1 MGEDMKKIYLLIII
15 CLMLV
20 GCTMGNSP
28 TSRVEDLFT
37 KYQKLDEDI
46 SMGIDNVVNQQDL
59 TKDHKERYR
68 KLLERQ
74 YKNLSYEIKDELI
87 DGDNATVLVEIE
99 VVDYKKAISDLTFDS
114 DNYTKESYDEEK
126 LGRLE
131 KTQDK
136 VKYTLEVKV
145 RKDDDANWK
154 VEALTPEQIKKIQGM
169 Y

>member
-1 MGEDMKKIYLLIII
+1 
-15 CLMLV
+15 MLV

-136 VKYTLEVKV
+136 VKYTLEVRV
-145 RKDDDANWK
+145 RKDNDGNWK
-154 VEALTPEQIKKIQGM
+154 VEALTLEQIKKIQGM

>member
-1 MGEDMKKIYLLIII
+1 
-15 CLMLV
+15 MLV

-74 YKNLSYEIKDELI
+74 YKNLSYEIKDELV

-114 DNYTKESYDEEK
+114 DSYTKESYDEEK

-131 KTQDK
+131 KAQDK

-145 RKDDDANWK
+145 KKDNDGNWK

>member
-74 YKNLSYEIKDELI
+74 YKNLFPTDI
-87 DGDNATVLVEIE
+87 
-99 VVDYKKAISDLTFDS
+99 IS
-114 DNYTKESYDEEK
+114 
-126 LGRLE
+126 
-131 KTQDK
+131 
-136 VKYTLEVKV
+136 
-145 RKDDDANWK
+145 
-154 VEALTPEQIKKIQGM
+154 
-169 Y
+169 

>member
-1 MGEDMKKIYLLIII
+1 
-15 CLMLV
+15 MLV

-28 TSRVEDLFT
+28 TSRVEELFT

-46 SMGIDNVVNQQDL
+46 SMGIENVVNQQDL

-145 RKDDDANWK
+145 RKDDDGNWK

>member
-1 MGEDMKKIYLLIII
+1 
-15 CLMLV
+15 MLV

-46 SMGIDNVVNQQDL
+46 GMGIDNVVNQQDL

-145 RKDDDANWK
+145 RKDDDGNWK

>member
-1 MGEDMKKIYLLIII
+1 
-15 CLMLV
+15 MLV

-145 RKDDDANWK
+145 RKDNDGNCK

>member
-1 MGEDMKKIYLLIII
+1 
-15 CLMLV
+15 MLV
-20 GCTMGNSP
+20 GCAMGNSP

-136 VKYTLEVKV
+136 VKYTLEIKVK
-145 RKDDDANWK
+145 KDNDGNWK
-154 VEALTPEQIKKIQGM
+154 VESLTQEQIKKIQGM

>member
-1 MGEDMKKIYLLIII
+1 
-15 CLMLV
+15 MLV

-114 DNYTKESYDEEK
+114 DNYTKDSYDEEK

-145 RKDDDANWK
+145 RKDNDGNWK

>member
-1 MGEDMKKIYLLIII
+1 
-15 CLMLV
+15 
-20 GCTMGNSP
+20 MGNSP

-114 DNYTKESYDEEK
+114 DSYTKESYDEEK

-131 KTQDK
+131 KAQDK

-145 RKDDDANWK
+145 KKDNDGNWK

>member
-1 MGEDMKKIYLLIII
+1 
-15 CLMLV
+15 MLV

-114 DNYTKESYDEEK
+114 DNYTKQSYDEEK

-145 RKDDDANWK
+145 RKDDDGNWK

>member
-1 MGEDMKKIYLLIII
+1 
-15 CLMLV
+15 MLV

-145 RKDDDANWK
+145 RKDDDGNWK

>member
-1 MGEDMKKIYLLIII
+1 
-15 CLMLV
+15 MLV

>member
-1 MGEDMKKIYLLIII
+1 
-15 CLMLV
+15 MLV

-59 TKDHKERYR
+59 TEDHKKRYR
-68 KLLERQ
+68 KLLEQQ
-74 YKNLSYEIKDELI
+74 YKNLSYEIKDELV

-99 VVDYKKAISDLTFDS
+99 VLDYKKAISDLTFDS

-136 VKYTLEVKV
+136 VKYTLEIKVK
-145 RKDDDANWK
+145 KDNDGNWK
-154 VEALTPEQIKKIQGM
+154 VESLTQEQIKKIQGM

>member
-1 MGEDMKKIYLLIII
+1 
-15 CLMLV
+15 MLV

-59 TKDHKERYR
+59 TKEHKERYR

-114 DNYTKESYDEEK
+114 DSYTKESYDEEK

-131 KTQDK
+131 KAQDK

-145 RKDDDANWK
+145 KKDNDGNWK

>member
-1 MGEDMKKIYLLIII
+1 
-15 CLMLV
+15 MLV

-59 TKDHKERYR
+59 TEDHKKRYR
-68 KLLERQ
+68 KLLEQQ
-74 YKNLSYEIKDELI
+74 YKNLSYEIKDELV

-99 VVDYKKAISDLTFDS
+99 MLDYKKAISDLTFDS

-136 VKYTLEVKV
+136 VKYTLEIKVK
-145 RKDDDANWK
+145 KDNDGNWK
-154 VEALTPEQIKKIQGM
+154 VESLTQEQIKKIQGM

>member
-1 MGEDMKKIYLLIII
+1 M
-15 CLMLV
+15 
-20 GCTMGNSP
+20 
-28 TSRVEDLFT
+28 
-37 KYQKLDEDI
+37 
-46 SMGIDNVVNQQDL
+46 
-59 TKDHKERYR
+59 
-68 KLLERQ
+68 
-74 YKNLSYEIKDELI
+74 I

-145 RKDDDANWK
+145 RKDNDGNWK

>member
-1 MGEDMKKIYLLIII
+1 
-15 CLMLV
+15 MLV

-114 DNYTKESYDEEK
+114 DNYTKES
-126 LGRLE
+126 LE
-131 KTQDK
+131 KELSYEL
-136 VKYTLEVKV
+136 VKATPSIFSLEGQGQILP
-145 RKDDDANWK
+145 KDNPPTGI
-154 VEALTPEQIKKIQGM
+154 EAILEKYK
-169 Y
+169 

>member
-1 MGEDMKKIYLLIII
+1 
-15 CLMLV
+15 MLV

-68 KLLERQ
+68 KLLEQQ

-145 RKDDDANWK
+145 RKDNDGNWK

>member
-1 MGEDMKKIYLLIII
+1 
-15 CLMLV
+15 MLV

-131 KTQDK
+131 KAQDK

-145 RKDDDANWK
+145 KKDNDGNWK

>member
-1 MGEDMKKIYLLIII
+1 
-15 CLMLV
+15 MLV

-87 DGDNATVLVEIE
+87 DGANATVLVEIE

-145 RKDDDANWK
+145 RKDNDGNWK

>member
-1 MGEDMKKIYLLIII
+1 
-15 CLMLV
+15 MLV

-114 DNYTKESYDEEK
+114 DSYTKESYDEEK

-131 KTQDK
+131 KAQDK

-145 RKDDDANWK
+145 KKDNDGNWK
-154 VEALTPEQIKKIQGM
+154 VETLTPEQIKKIQGM

>member
-1 MGEDMKKIYLLIII
+1 MGEDMKKIYLLIIV

-20 GCTMGNSP
+20 GCAMGNSP

-59 TKDHKERYR
+59 TEDHKERYR

-74 YKNLSYEIKDELI
+74 YKNLSYEIKDELV

-131 KTQDK
+131 KAQDK

-145 RKDDDANWK
+145 KKDNDGNWK
-154 VEALTPEQIKKIQGM
+154 VEALTQEQIKKIQGM

>member
-1 MGEDMKKIYLLIII
+1 
-15 CLMLV
+15 MLV

-46 SMGIDNVVNQQDL
+46 SMGIVNVVNQQDL
-59 TKDHKERYR
+59 TEDHKKRYR
-68 KLLERQ
+68 KLLEQQ
-74 YKNLSYEIKDELI
+74 YKNLSYEIKDELV

-99 VVDYKKAISDLTFDS
+99 VLDYKKAISDLTFDS

-136 VKYTLEVKV
+136 VKYTLEIKVK
-145 RKDDDANWK
+145 KDNDGNWK
-154 VEALTPEQIKKIQGM
+154 AESLTQEQIKKIQGM

>member
-1 MGEDMKKIYLLIII
+1 
-15 CLMLV
+15 MLV

-59 TKDHKERYR
+59 TKDHKGRYR

-145 RKDDDANWK
+145 KKDNDGNWK

>member
-1 MGEDMKKIYLLIII
+1 
-15 CLMLV
+15 
-20 GCTMGNSP
+20 MGNSP

-145 RKDDDANWK
+145 RKDNDGNWK

>member
-1 MGEDMKKIYLLIII
+1 
-15 CLMLV
+15 MLV

-68 KLLERQ
+68 KLLEQQ

-145 RKDDDANWK
+145 RKDDDGNWK

>member
-1 MGEDMKKIYLLIII
+1 
-15 CLMLV
+15 MLV

-99 VVDYKKAISDLTFDS
+99 VVDYKKAISDLTFDN

-145 RKDDDANWK
+145 RKDNDGNWK

>member
-1 MGEDMKKIYLLIII
+1 
-15 CLMLV
+15 
-20 GCTMGNSP
+20 MGNSP

-145 RKDDDANWK
+145 RKDNDGNWK
-154 VEALTPEQIKKIQGM
+154 VEALTPEQIKKIQGL

>member
-1 MGEDMKKIYLLIII
+1 
-15 CLMLV
+15 MLA

-145 RKDDDANWK
+145 RKDNDGNWK

>member
-1 MGEDMKKIYLLIII
+1 
-15 CLMLV
+15 MLV

-87 DGDNATVLVEIE
+87 DGDNAMVLVEIE

-145 RKDDDANWK
+145 RKDNDGNWK

>member
-1 MGEDMKKIYLLIII
+1 
-15 CLMLV
+15 
-20 GCTMGNSP
+20 MGNSP

-145 RKDDDANWK
+145 RKDDDGNWK

>member
-1 MGEDMKKIYLLIII
+1 
-15 CLMLV
+15 MLV

-114 DNYTKESYDEEK
+114 DSYTKESYDEEK

-131 KTQDK
+131 KAQDK

-145 RKDDDANWK
+145 KKDNDGNWK

>member
-1 MGEDMKKIYLLIII
+1 M
-15 CLMLV
+15 
-20 GCTMGNSP
+20 
-28 TSRVEDLFT
+28 
-37 KYQKLDEDI
+37 DI
-46 SMGIDNVVNQQDL
+46 D
-59 TKDHKERYR
+59 R
-68 KLLERQ
+68 
-74 YKNLSYEIKDELI
+74 
-87 DGDNATVLVEIE
+87 
-99 VVDYKKAISDLTFDS
+99 
-114 DNYTKESYDEEK
+114 DNYSKESYDEEK